1 LIAQTLKAPALNTH
15 GVLILA
21 FFPNGINRLAAL
33 GYSPDSQD
41 IQVLRQSAVK
51 LPGLLSFSL
60 FVVTC
65 VDATFTGVINVLFGL
80 LIVFASFTVFLLFFI
95 FQRHL
100 TIISSVWFHLIAKDP
115 LCCRSLR
122 RRSCLILPLV
132 FHLLA
137 GHGHSRH
144 PRLNCLCTLLLPDR
158 CKRATQVTQ
167 GQFLVNNLCSLSSV
181 AHCFK

>member
-1 LIAQTLKAPALNTH
+1 LGLIAQTLKAPALNTH

-41 IQVLRQSAVK
+41 IQVLRQSAEK

-100 TIISSVWFHLIAKDP
+100 TIISFV
-115 LCCRSLR
+115 
-122 RRSCLILPLV
+122 
-132 FHLLA
+132 
-137 GHGHSRH
+137 
-144 PRLNCLCTLLLPDR
+144 
-158 CKRATQVTQ
+158 
-167 GQFLVNNLCSLSSV
+167 
-181 AHCFK
+181 